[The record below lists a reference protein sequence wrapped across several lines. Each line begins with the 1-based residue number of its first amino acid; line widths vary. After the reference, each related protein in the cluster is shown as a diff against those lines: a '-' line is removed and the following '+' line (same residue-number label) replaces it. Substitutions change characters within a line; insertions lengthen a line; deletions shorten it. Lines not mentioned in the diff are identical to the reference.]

1 MKVAVLG
8 SFNMT
13 LVAEVERLPRP
24 GETALG
30 RSFLRAPGGR
40 GLVQAVAAARLGA
53 EVSLFGKVGND
64 EFGQELLRV
73 AQENG
78 VDVSLVE
85 EAPTHTGTFV
95 LLVGPDKETVSAYT
109 PGANAFVDEA
119 YITKI
124 LPHLNAADALLLQLE
139 IPLSSLAFALRR
151 LPKERPLVVLNP
163 APPQDLAPLPLTRV
177 DVLIP
182 NLQEFKALTGWSGN
196 IEELE
201 RAGREFLAQGVRALV
216 ITAGED
222 GAYLVEPEGMT
233 HFPAVPVAAV
243 DPAGAGEAF
252 CAGLAVKLAQGRGL
266 YEAIGFAAAAAAL
279 ATQKSGVLPSLPT
292 LSEVQALLARLS
304 D

>member
-73 AQENG
+73 ARENG

-95 LLVGPDKETVSAYT
+95 LLVGPDKESVSAYT

-124 LPHLNAADALLLQLE
+124 LPHLSAADALLLQLE

-151 LPKERPLVVLNP
+151 LPKERPVVVLNP

-177 DVLIP
+177 DVFIP

>member
-1 MKVAVLG
+1 MKIAVLG

-13 LVAEVERLPRP
+13 LVAEVERLPQP
-24 GETALG
+24 GETVLG
-30 RSFLRAPGGR
+30 RRFSRVPGGR
-40 GLVQAVAAARLGA
+40 GLIQAVAAARLGA

-64 EFGQELLRV
+64 ELGRELLRV
-73 AQENG
+73 ARENG
-78 VDVSLVE
+78 VDASLVE

-95 LLVGPDKETVSAYT
+95 LLVGPDKEALSAYT

-124 LPHLNAADALLLQLE
+124 LPHLSVADALLLQLE

-163 APPQDLAPLPLTRV
+163 APPQDIMSLPLARV
-177 DVLIP
+177 NVLVP
-182 NLQEFKALTGWSGN
+182 NVQELKTLADWSGS

-201 RAGREFLAQGVRALV
+201 RVGKEFLDRGVKALV
-216 ITAGED
+216 VTAGED

-243 DPAGAGEAF
+243 DPAGAGEVF
-252 CAGLAVKLAQGRGL
+252 CAGLAVKLAQERGL

-279 ATQKSGVLPSLPT
+279 STQKPGVLPSLPT
-292 LSEVQALLARLS
+292 LAEVQALLTRLS